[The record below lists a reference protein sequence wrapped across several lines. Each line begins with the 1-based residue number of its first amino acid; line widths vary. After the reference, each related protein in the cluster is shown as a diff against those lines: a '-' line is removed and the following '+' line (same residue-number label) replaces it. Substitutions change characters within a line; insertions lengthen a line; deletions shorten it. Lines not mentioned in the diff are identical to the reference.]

1 MEKYHET
8 LTSLLNH
15 HINFNMEKSDEL
27 KEAINTLNMLF
38 FLEEQKARAI
48 REQGIIQYIKTDA
61 FQSICASIDHNKVKL
76 IKIISSL

>member
-8 LTSLLNH
+8 LTSLMNH
-15 HINFNMEKSDEL
+15 HINSNMEKSDEL
-27 KEAINTLNMLF
+27 KAAIDTLSTLF

-48 REQGIIQYIKTDA
+48 REQGVIQYVKTDG

-76 IKIISSL
+76 IKLISSL